1 MKLATI
7 LMVFSLT
14 NLFAA
19 GYAQKVSIN
28 VKNAQ
33 LSAVLKDIQKQTGYS
48 FLYNTKM
55 ILESKPVAVSF
66 RETALEVALQKIFED
81 QPLTFIIN
89 KKTVIV
95 KKKVFSTFSA
105 MAVITVTGRVT
116 DESGLPLPGVTV
128 KLKGSGTGM
137 VTTNEG
143 TYRLDAPDDGVLV
156 FSSLGYIQ
164 QEVEIAGRKVVDVTL
179 KAALQQLEQVIVVGY
194 GTQKRSNVTGAI
206 DQVSATAL
214 EGKASVNMAQALQG
228 VAANLT
234 IQQKNSEPGANLNIN
249 IRGISTLGNNS
260 PLVVIDG
267 IVGGDINL
275 LNPSDI
281 ESVTVLKDAGSAAIY
296 GSRANN
302 GVLLITTKKGKKNTR
317 TAVTYNGLAG
327 VNTPKMFFEPVKG
340 FENAILRNQSAV
352 NGNQPPVYSAAQI
365 RQFQE
370 QGDNEW
376 FVNSITKNAMQ
387 QNHNLSITGGSDKST
402 FLSSIG
408 YTDQRSNLVGPD
420 YGLKRYNYRINL
432 TNEYG
437 KLKLTTILA
446 YTRTEIKDHS
456 SSTSTLMVDAARVP
470 LYYKLRDEQ
479 GRYLTNDVL
488 NEFNPLGVLEQGG
501 FRKYNND
508 NVFGNLNAEFAVT
521 DYLKLKAVVGGSIT
535 ANNQFA
541 RTLRVDYF
549 PKGGSGLDRNTNDD
563 NSKSLH
569 LNTQFIADFNKTFAN
584 DHDVNVLVGVSAESF
599 ASQRTSILRK
609 FTDPELGTP
618 NSGTVIDLDSRNSN
632 RDAGNNSL
640 NSLFGRASYAY
651 KNKYFGEFT
660 FRFDGSSKFHKSNRW
675 GFFPSIAG
683 GYRLSQESFMDDY
696 RENIGD
702 VKLRASYGVLGNQS
716 VEDFQYQTTYFP
728 FQNAY
733 SFNNVVVGATGF
745 NFANPEIRWESAA
758 TYNVGADLSFLK
770 NKLAVSLDYY
780 TKITKDILIPP
791 QVPGVFGT
799 DLPDFNAGEV
809 RNSGWEIT
817 TSYRH
822 TGKVLNHTIS
832 LNLSDSHN
840 EVLRY
845 NRQEEKKPVEELRV
859 LLKEGFPFRS
869 YVGFKRDGYFQN
881 IDEVN
886 SGAKFSGLNVLPG
899 DNRYKDVNGDG
910 LIDDND
916 LYVFGNPFPRY
927 TFGLT
932 YNVTFK
938 GFDLNTF
945 FQGVGMRTM
954 MLRGELIEPF
964 HFNYGMTM
972 YQHQLD
978 FWTPQNPNAQY
989 PRLAANGSQSNT
1001 NNYRR
1006 GSDLYLYDASYLRL
1020 KNVQLGYT
1028 LPNGLVKKLKM
1039 QKIRAYL
1046 SGQNLFTISG
1056 VKFVDPELSEF
1067 DSSLKEEG
1075 ANSGRAYPTMVYYG
1089 FGLDITF

>member
-1 MKLATI
+1 MKLTTI
-7 LMVFSLT
+7 LMVLSLT
-14 NLFAA
+14 HLFAA

-55 ILESKPVAVSF
+55 IRESKPVAVSLT
-66 RETALEVALQKIFED
+66 EIALETALQKIFED
-81 QPLTFIIN
+81 QPLTFLIN
-89 KKTVIV
+89 RNTVIV
-95 KKKVFSTFSA
+95 KKRPVYFSA
-105 MAVITVTGRVT
+105 FAEIIVTGKVT
-116 DESGLPLPGVTV
+116 DETGLPLPGVTV

-137 VTTNEG
+137 VTTTEGAYSLNVPEEG
-143 TYRLDAPDDGVLV
+143 TLV
-156 FSSLGYIQ
+156 FSYLGYIP
-164 QEVEIAGRKVVDVTL
+164 QEIKIAGRKVVDVTL
-179 KAALQQLEQVIVVGY
+179 KVAPQQLEQVVVVGY
-194 GTQKRSNVTGAI
+194 GTQRRSSITGSI
-206 DQVSATAL
+206 DQVSAAAI
-214 EGKASVNMAQALQG
+214 EGKAAVNMSQALQG

-234 IQQKNSEPGANLNIN
+234 IQQRNSEPGAGLNIN

-267 IVGGDINL
+267 IIGGDINL

-352 NGNQPPVYSAAQI
+352 NANQTPVYNAEQI

-376 FVNSITKNAMQ
+376 FVNSIIRNAMQ
-387 QNHNLSITGGSDKST
+387 QNHNLSISGGSDKST

-408 YTDQRSNLVGPD
+408 YTDQRNSLVGPD
-420 YGLKRYNYRINL
+420 YGLRRYNYRINL

-446 YTRTEIKDHS
+446 YTRSEIKDHS

-470 LYYKLRDEQ
+470 LYYKLKDEQ

-488 NEFNPLGVLEQGG
+488 NEFNPLGILEQGG

-521 DYLKLKAVVGGSIT
+521 DFLKLKAVFGGSIT

-541 RTLRVDYF
+541 RSLRVDYF
-549 PKGGSGLDRNTNDD
+549 PKGSSGQDLNTNDD
-563 NSKSLH
+563 NSKNVQ
-569 LNTQFIADFNKTFAN
+569 LNTQFIADFNKTFN
-584 DHDVNVLVGVSAESF
+584 KDHDVNVLVGVSAES
-599 ASQRTSILRK
+599 STSRRTSILRK

-618 NSGTVIDLDSRNSN
+618 VSGTIIDPDSRNSN
-632 RDAGNNSL
+632 RDAGSNSL

-651 KNKYFGEFT
+651 KSKYYGEFT
-660 FRFDGSSKFHKSNRW
+660 FRFDGSSKFNKTNRW

-683 GYRLSQESFMDDY
+683 GYRISQESFMDNY
-696 RENIGD
+696 REKIGD
-702 VKLRASYGVLGNQS
+702 LKVRASYGVLGNQS
-716 VEDFQYQTTYFP
+716 VNDFQYQTTYFT

-733 SFNNVVVGATGF
+733 SFNNAVVGGTGF
-745 NFANPEIRWESAA
+745 NFANPDIRWESAA

-780 TKITKDILIPP
+780 TKITRDILIPP

-799 DLPDFNAGEV
+799 ALPDFNAGEV
-809 RNSGWEIT
+809 RNRGWEIT

-832 LNLSDSHN
+832 LNLSDSQN
-840 EVLRY
+840 EVLKY
-845 NRQEEKKPVEELRV
+845 NRQEEKKGIEELRI
-859 LLKEGFPFRS
+859 LLKEGFPYRS
-869 YVGFKRDGYFQN
+869 YIGFKRDGYFQN

-886 SGAKFSGLNVLPG
+886 SGAKFSGLNVQPG
-899 DNRYKDVNGDG
+899 DNRYRDVNGDG
-910 LIDDND
+910 VIDDND

-938 GFDLNTF
+938 GFDLNAF
-945 FQGVGMRTM
+945 FQGVGLRTM

-978 FWTPQNPNAQY
+978 FWTPQNPDARY

-1006 GSDLYLYDASYLRL
+1006 GSDMYLYDASYVRL
-1020 KNVQLGYT
+1020 KNLQLGYSI
-1028 LPNGLVKKLKM
+1028 PDGIVKKLKM

-1067 DSSLKEEG
+1067 DNSMKDNG